1 MLKSRKKTSNMTVNF
16 ALIGAGRIGIV
27 HARAVMT
34 AIPNANIVAVAD
46 YHVPAAKALAEQ
58 YRIPLHT
65 SNHLEAVQ
73 QDSVDAVI
81 IASSTDTHAAFIID
95 AAQAGK
101 HIFCEKPIAVELG
114 KIDEA
119 LAAVAAA
126 GVKLQ
131 IGFNRRFD
139 ASFLRIR
146 QAIASGEIGTP
157 HLLHII
163 SRDPA
168 PPPIDYIKVSG
179 GIFFDMTIH
188 DFDMARYLMGSE
200 VAEIY
205 TAGAV
210 LVDPAIGA
218 AGDLDTAVITLRFA
232 NGAIGAIDNSRRAV
246 YGYDQRVEVFGS
258 AGMVAVSNNTPD
270 THMYSNAEGIHSA
283 LPLYFFLE
291 RYTGSYIAE
300 LRAFVECLHNDTP
313 PPVTGMDGRLPVVMG
328 LAAQKS
334 YRENRPV
341 RLDEIAA

>member
-1 MLKSRKKTSNMTVNF
+1 VLKSRKKTSNMTVNF

-101 HIFCEKPIAVELG
+101 HIFCEKPIAAELG

-188 DFDMARYLMGSE
+188 DFDMARYLFGE
-200 VAEIY
+200 VDEIY
-205 TAGAV
+205 AAGAV
-210 LVDPAIGA
+210 RVDPAIGE
-218 AGDLDTAVITLRFA
+218 AGDIDTALITLKFA
-232 NGAIGAIDNSRRAV
+232 NGAIGTIDNSRQAV
-246 YGYDQRVEVFGS
+246 YGYDQRVEAFGS
-258 AGMVAVSNNTPD
+258 KGSASNTNLYPDAVTIST
-270 THMYSNAEGIHSA
+270 ASA
-283 LPLYFFLE
+283 VQRGSLPMHFFLE
-291 RYTGSYIAE
+291 RYMDSYERE
-300 LRAFVECLHNDTP
+300 LHAFVDCIVNDE
-313 PPVTGMDGRLPVVMG
+313 PVPVSGYDGRVPVVMAM
-328 LAAQKS
+328 AARKS
-334 YRENRPV
+334 YKENRLV
-341 RLDEIAA
+341 KLSEIG